1 MTALSPVTTMF
12 VAILVTFVCTR
23 LITRRIRSPATPGG
37 AFNNVAIG
45 GVHIHHQ
52 VFGIIAMLGSGVALI
67 AATPERAQG
76 QGRHRTDR
84 RVLLARGPGRC
95 GSTG

>member
-23 LITRRIRSPATPGG
+23 LITRHIRSRETPRG

-52 VFGIIAMLGSGVALI
+52 VFGIIAMLGSGVALMSVLKGKSS
-67 AATPERAQG
+67 PESSACSSR
-76 QGRHRTDR
+76 
-84 RVLLARGPGRC
+84 PWP
-95 GSTG
+95 

>member
-23 LITRRIRSPATPGG
+23 LITRRIRSRETPGG
-37 AFNNVAIG
+37 AFNNVSIG

-52 VFGIIAMLGSGVALI
+52 FSASSPCSG
-67 AATPERAQG
+67 PEWR
-76 QGRHRTDR
+76 
-84 RVLLARGPGRC
+84 
-95 GSTG
+95 